1 MTNLPSGIGGCVCV
15 LTASKLM
22 TMPSADARFL
32 VKDATGVPTVTVFVA
47 PVDPH

>member
-1 MTNLPSGIGGCVCV
+1 MTNGPSPIAGCACI

-32 VKDATGVPTVTVFVA
+32 VKDATDVPMVTVLA
-47 PVDPH
+47 ATVDPH